1 MTIAKPSRSSTGA
14 FRRAG
19 RAMAALTVVVLLAS
33 CSSKPERPKP
43 AELAPSAA
51 LIGVRQA
58 WTARVGEV
66 TFPLQAQAAGGT
78 LAVAAGD
85 GTVALLDAASG
96 RDIWR
101 ASAAAPLS
109 AGVGSDGK
117 LAAVVTTANDV
128 VALADGKVLWRQKLP
143 AQVYAAP
150 LVAGARVFV
159 LAADR
164 SVTAFDGQTGRRLWT
179 QQRPGE
185 ALILRQAGV
194 ILAVGDTLVVGQAGR
209 LVGMNPI
216 NGSARWDAP
225 IATPRGTNDIE
236 RLVDLVAGV
245 SRLGDSVCV
254 RAFQASVGCVNAARG
269 AVQWTKPANAAVG
282 VHGDD
287 RHVYG
292 TESDGRVVAWRRADG
307 ERAWST
313 DRLQYRTLTAPLAL
327 GRSVVIG
334 DSTGLVH
341 LLSREDGTPLN
352 RLTTDGSAVVAA
364 PVLAGGTL
372 VVVTRNGGVFGYA
385 PE

>member
-1 MTIAKPSRSSTGA
+1 VTFKKPSLSSL
-14 FRRAG
+14 RAG
-19 RAMAALTVVVLLAS
+19 RVFAAAAVAVVLVA

-43 AELAPSAA
+43 ADLAPSAA

-66 TFPLQAQAAGGT
+66 TFPLQAQISGNT
-78 LAVAAGD
+78 LAVAGGD

-101 ASAAAPLS
+101 ASAGAPLS

-117 LAAVVTTANDV
+117 VAAVVTTANDV

-164 SVTAFDGQTGRRLWT
+164 SVTAFDGQTGRRLWA

-185 ALILRQAGV
+185 PLILRQAGV

-254 RAFQASVGCVNAARG
+254 RAFQASVGCVNTARG

-282 VHGDD
+282 VGGDD

-292 TESDGRVVAWRRADG
+292 TESDGKVVAWRRADG
-307 ERAWST
+307 ERAWIT
-313 DRLQYRTLTAPLAL
+313 DRLQYRSLTAPLAL

-352 RLTTDGSAVVAA
+352 RLATDGSAIVAA

-372 VVVTRNGGVFGYA
+372 VVITKNGGVFGYA

>member
-1 MTIAKPSRSSTGA
+1 MTFQKPSLSPL
-14 FRRAG
+14 RAG
-19 RAMAALTVVVLLAS
+19 RVFAVAVAAVVLVA

-66 TFPLQAQAAGGT
+66 TFPLQAQISGNT
-78 LAVAAGD
+78 LAVAGGD

-101 ASAAAPLS
+101 GSAGAPLS

-117 LAAVVTTANDV
+117 VAAVVTTANDV

-164 SVTAFDGQTGRRLWT
+164 SVTAFDGQTGRRLWA

-185 ALILRQAGV
+185 PLILRQAGV

-254 RAFQASVGCVNAARG
+254 RAFQASVGCVNTARG

-292 TESDGRVVAWRRADG
+292 TESDGKVVAWRRADG
-307 ERAWST
+307 ERAWTT

-327 GRSVVIG
+327 GRSVVVG

-352 RLTTDGSAVVAA
+352 RLSTDGSPIVAA

-372 VVVTRNGGVFGYA
+372 VVITKNGGVFGYA

>member
-1 MTIAKPSRSSTGA
+1 MIPKKPLLSSV
-14 FRRAG
+14 RAG
-19 RAMAALTVVVLLAS
+19 RAFAAIAAVVVLAA

-66 TFPLQAQAAGGT
+66 AFALQVQVSGNT
-78 LAVAAGD
+78 LAVGSSD

-101 ASAAAPLS
+101 ASAGAPLS

-117 LAAVVTTANDV
+117 VAAVVTTANDV

-164 SVTAFDGQTGRRLWT
+164 SVTAFDAQTGRRLWA

-185 ALILRQAGV
+185 PLILRQAGV

-209 LVGMNPI
+209 LVGMNPL

-245 SRLGDSVCV
+245 SRLGESVCV
-254 RAFQASVGCVNAARG
+254 RAFQASVGCVNTNRG
-269 AVQWTKPANAAVG
+269 AVQWTKSANSAVG

-292 TESDGRVVAWRRADG
+292 TEADGRVVAWRRADG
-307 ERAWST
+307 ERAWTT
-313 DRLQYRTLTAPLAL
+313 DRLQYRSLTAPLAL

-334 DSTGLVH
+334 DSTGMVH

-352 RLTTDGSAVVAA
+352 RLSTDGSSIVAA
-364 PVLAGGTL
+364 PVLAGGSL

>member
-1 MTIAKPSRSSTGA
+1 MIINMPSLSHL
-14 FRRAG
+14 RAG
-19 RAMAALTVVVLLAS
+19 RVLAGVAVAVALVA

-43 AELAPSAA
+43 ADLAPSAA

-66 TFPLQAQAAGGT
+66 TFPLQAQVSGST
-78 LAVAAGD
+78 LAVAGGD

-101 ASAAAPLS
+101 GSAGAPLS

-117 LAAVVTTANDV
+117 VAAVVTTANDV
-128 VALADGKVLWRQKLP
+128 VAMADGKVLWRQKLP

-164 SVTAFDGQTGRRLWT
+164 SVTAFDGQTGRRLWA

-185 ALILRQAGV
+185 PLILRQAGV

-216 NGSARWDAP
+216 NGSGLGEARS
-225 IATPRGTNDIE
+225 ATPRGTNDIE
-236 RLVDLVAGV
+236 RFVDLVSGV

-269 AVQWTKPANAAVG
+269 AVKWTKPANAAVG
-282 VHGDD
+282 IHGDD
-287 RHVYG
+287 RNVYG
-292 TESDGRVVAWRRADG
+292 TESDGKVVAWRRADG
-307 ERAWST
+307 ERAWTT

-352 RLTTDGSAVVAA
+352 RLSTDGSPIAAA
-364 PVLAGGTL
+364 PLLAGGTL
-372 VVVTRNGGVFGYA
+372 VVITRSGGVFGYA

>member
-1 MTIAKPSRSSTGA
+1 MIVNMPSLSHL
-14 FRRAG
+14 RAG
-19 RAMAALTVVVLLAS
+19 RVLAGVAVAVALVA

-43 AELAPSAA
+43 ADLAPSAA

-66 TFPLQAQAAGGT
+66 TFPLQAQVSGST
-78 LAVAAGD
+78 LAVAGGD

-101 ASAAAPLS
+101 GSAGAPLS

-117 LAAVVTTANDV
+117 VAAVVTTANDV
-128 VALADGKVLWRQKLP
+128 VAMADGKVLWRQKLP

-164 SVTAFDGQTGRRLWT
+164 SVTAFDGQTGRRLWA

-185 ALILRQAGV
+185 PLILRQAGV

-282 VHGDD
+282 IHGDD
-287 RHVYG
+287 RNVYG
-292 TESDGRVVAWRRADG
+292 TESDGKVVAWRRADG
-307 ERAWST
+307 ERAWTT

-352 RLTTDGSAVVAA
+352 RLSTDGSPIAAA
-364 PVLAGGTL
+364 PLLAGGTL
-372 VVVTRNGGVFGYA
+372 VVITRNGGVFGYA

>member
-1 MTIAKPSRSSTGA
+1 MTVYKSSLTSV
-14 FRRAG
+14 RVAG
-19 RAMAALTVVVLLAS
+19 RAIAAVCVAFALVA

-43 AELAPSAA
+43 AELAPGAA

-66 TFPLQAQAAGGT
+66 TFPLQAQASGST
-78 LAVAAGD
+78 LAVAGGD

-101 ASAAAPLS
+101 ANAGAPLS
-109 AGVGSDGK
+109 AGVGIDGK
-117 LAAVVTTANDV
+117 VAAVVTTGNDV
-128 VALADGKVLWRQKLP
+128 VVMADGKVLWRQKLP

-159 LAADR
+159 LGADR
-164 SVTAFDGQTGRRLWT
+164 SVTAFDGQTGRRLWA

-185 ALILRQAGV
+185 PLILRQAGV

-209 LVGMNPI
+209 LVGMNPL
-216 NGSARWDAP
+216 NGSVRWDAP
-225 IATPRGTNDIE
+225 IAMPRGTNDIE
-236 RLVDLVAGV
+236 RLVDLVAGF
-245 SRLGDSVCV
+245 SRVGDTVCV

-287 RHVYG
+287 RNVYG
-292 TESDGRVVAWRRADG
+292 TESDGKVIAWRRADG

-352 RLTTDGSAVVAA
+352 RLSTDGSPIAAA
-364 PVLAGGTL
+364 PLLAGGTL
-372 VVVTRNGGVFGYA
+372 VVIPRNGGVFGYA

>member
-1 MTIAKPSRSSTGA
+1 MNHKPLLSLG
-14 FRRAG
+14 AG
-19 RAMAALTVVVLLAS
+19 RALAVLAVAIVLGA

-43 AELAPSAA
+43 AELPATAA
-51 LIGVRQA
+51 LVGVRQA

-66 TFPLQAQAAGGT
+66 AFPLQAQASGNT
-78 LAVAAGD
+78 VAVAGSD

-101 ASAAAPLS
+101 GQAGAPLS

-117 LAAVVTTANDV
+117 VAAVVTTANDV
-128 VALADGKVLWRQKLP
+128 VALADGKVLWRQKLA
-143 AQVYAAP
+143 AQVYTAP

-164 SVTAFDGQTGRRLWT
+164 SVSAFDGQTGRRLWS

-185 ALILRQAGV
+185 PLVLRQAGV
-194 ILAVGDTLVVGQAGR
+194 MMAVGDTLVVGLAGR
-209 LVGMNPI
+209 LVGLNPLS
-216 NGSARWDAP
+216 GSTRWDAP

-245 SRLGDSVCV
+245 SRVGDTVCV
-254 RAFQASVGCVNAARG
+254 RAFQASVGCVNAVRG
-269 AVQWTKPANAAVG
+269 AVLWSRPANGATGVG
-282 VHGDD
+282 GDD
-287 RHVYG
+287 RSVFG
-292 TESDGRVVAWRRADG
+292 SESDGKIVAWRRADG
-307 ERAWST
+307 ERAWTS
-313 DRLQYRTLTAPLAL
+313 DRLQYRTLTAPVAL
-327 GRSVVIG
+327 GRSVVVG

-352 RLTTDGSAVVAA
+352 RLTTDGSAVAAA
-364 PVLAGGTL
+364 PLLAGGTL
-372 VVVTRNGGVFGYA
+372 VVVTRNGGVFGYV

>member
-1 MTIAKPSRSSTGA
+1 VSLFKPFLSSTHT
-14 FRRAG
+14 G
-19 RAMAALTVVVLLAS
+19 RILATVAVAVVLAA

-43 AELAPSAA
+43 ADLAPSAA
-51 LIGVRQA
+51 LLGVRQA
-58 WTARVGEV
+58 WTARVGQV
-66 TFPLQAQAAGGT
+66 TFPLQAQVSGNT
-78 LAVAAGD
+78 LAVAGGD

-101 ASAAAPLS
+101 ASAGAPLS

-117 LAAVVTTANDV
+117 VAAVVTTANDV
-128 VALADGKVLWRQKLP
+128 VAMADGKVLWRQKLP

-159 LAADR
+159 LGADR

-185 ALILRQAGV
+185 PLILRQAGV
-194 ILAVGDTLVVGQAGR
+194 ILAVGDTLLVGQAGR

-245 SRLGDSVCV
+245 SRMGDTVCV

-269 AVQWTKPANAAVG
+269 MVQWTKPANAAVG

-287 RHVYG
+287 RNVYG
-292 TESDGRVVAWRRADG
+292 TEADGKVVAWRRADG
-307 ERAWST
+307 ERAWTT

-352 RLTTDGSAVVAA
+352 RLPTDGSAIVAA

-372 VVVTRNGGVFGYA
+372 VVITRNGGVFGYA

>member
-1 MTIAKPSRSSTGA
+1 MTVYKSSLTSV
-14 FRRAG
+14 RVAG
-19 RAMAALTVVVLLAS
+19 RAIAAVCVAFALVA

-43 AELAPSAA
+43 AELAPGAA

-66 TFPLQAQAAGGT
+66 TFPLQAQASGST
-78 LAVAAGD
+78 LAVAGGD

-101 ASAAAPLS
+101 ANAGAPLS
-109 AGVGSDGK
+109 AGVGIDGK
-117 LAAVVTTANDV
+117 VAAVVTTGNDV
-128 VALADGKVLWRQKLP
+128 VVMADGKVLWRQKLP

-159 LAADR
+159 LGADR
-164 SVTAFDGQTGRRLWT
+164 SVTAFDGQTGRRLWA

-185 ALILRQAGV
+185 PLILRQAGV

-209 LVGMNPI
+209 LVGMNPL
-216 NGSARWDAP
+216 NGSVRWDAP
-225 IATPRGTNDIE
+225 IAMPRGTNDIE
-236 RLVDLVAGV
+236 RLVDLVAGF
-245 SRLGDSVCV
+245 SRVGDTVCV

-287 RHVYG
+287 RNVYG
-292 TESDGRVVAWRRADG
+292 TESDGKVIAWRRADG

-352 RLTTDGSAVVAA
+352 RLSTDGSPIAAA
-364 PVLAGGTL
+364 PLLAGGTL
-372 VVVTRNGGVFGYA
+372 VVITRNGGVFGYA